1 MEKQSCSQV
10 PRQVS
15 PASPGSVTIVTT
27 LPLRQVENQKCT
39 EIPREVA
46 RQECVTVPRQV
57 CVNVPKQVEKE
68 ICNKIPRFDNMKRM

>member
-1 MEKQSCSQV
+1 MQLFE
-10 PRQVS
+10 
-15 PASPGSVTIVTT
+15 ALVTIVTT
-27 LPLRQVENQKCT
+27 LRQVENQKCT

>member
-1 MEKQSCSQV
+1 MIVDCKYMVTPTLIYLLC
-10 PRQVS
+10 
-15 PASPGSVTIVTT
+15 SVTIVTT